1 MHFEPGRLMS
11 RTTII
16 SCLIVGLLSIA
27 GCGASNPPEV
37 SDGHLMFDKSPD
49 HSIPEPVARV
59 PVLPK
64 PQQRPDLETYTV
76 VVHDVPI
83 RELLFSM
90 ARDAKLNLDISNDI
104 EGKVTMNAI
113 DQTLPKI
120 LDRISKQTKIRYQLL
135 DDTLRVQADK
145 PFLKTYSISYLNI
158 SRRSAGTVEVSSEIR
173 STGTG
178 NVQGGQGGDG
188 GGDSG
193 NDSSSVVQNISNNHF
208 WGTLTK
214 NIAAMIG
221 QPVKASDHDNVEAG
235 DNIIVNKESGMI
247 AVKATAK
254 QHTQIQAFIDKVL
267 DSVQRQVM
275 IEATIAE
282 VKLSDRYQAGIDWS
296 LVTSDPNSTTT
307 QDLLGGNL
315 GSTPFFSFNIAET
328 ISGNPLNLTLKALET
343 FGDVKVL
350 SSPKVMAINNQSAL
364 LKVVDNEV
372 YFTTDVEAVPGSVN
386 QNAFVTVDTDVNTV
400 PVGFVM
406 AVTPFIDSNEVV
418 TLNVRPTISR
428 IIDFVADPN
437 PELARAGVTSEI
449 PVIQVREIES
459 VLKIENGDTAV
470 IGGLMQDQIDKSS
483 TGVPI
488 LSSIPLLG
496 ALFRYQEDTY
506 VKSELVIFIRPVVT
520 QDPSLAGDF
529 KEYRKYL
536 LEELH
541 SDKKNIQM
549 KTAEKQY
556 TRSSDASR

>member
-1 MHFEPGRLMS
+1 MNIKIIKSGLIFGLMLM
-11 RTTII
+11 T
-16 SCLIVGLLSIA
+16 

-37 SDGHLMFDKSPD
+37 SDGHLIYEEPD
-49 HSIPEPVARV
+49 PAGIPEPVTSV

-64 PQQRPDLETYTV
+64 PAQRPDLETYTV

-90 ARDAKLNLDISNDI
+90 ARDARLNLDIENTI

-120 LDRISKQTKIRYQLL
+120 LDRIAQQTSIRYQLV
-135 DDTLRVQADK
+135 DDTLRVQADT
-145 PFLKTYSISYLNI
+145 PYLKTYNIGYLNMARL
-158 SRRSAGTVEVSSEIR
+158 STGSVEVSSEIR

-178 NVQGGQGGDG
+178 DVQGGSSRG
-188 GGDSG
+188 GGQGG
-193 NDSSSVVQNISNNHF
+193 NDSSSIVQNTSNNQF
-208 WGTLTK
+208 WKSLAL
-214 NIAAMIG
+214 NIAGIIG
-221 QPVKASDHDNVEAG
+221 EPIQAG
-235 DNIIVNKESGMI
+235 NDDDIQSSEKLIINRESGMM
-247 AVKATAK
+247 AVRATAK
-254 QHTQIQAFIDKVL
+254 QHQQIQAFVDQVL
-267 DSVQRQVM
+267 ESVQRQVL

-282 VKLSDRYQAGIDWS
+282 VRLSDRYQAGIDWS
-296 LVTSDPNSTTT
+296 LVTSDPNTTTT

-315 GSTPFFSFNIAET
+315 GQSPFFSFNIADT
-328 ISGNPLNLTLKALET
+328 IDGNPLNITLKALET

-386 QNAFVTVDTDVNTV
+386 QNAVVAIDTEVNTV
-400 PVGFVM
+400 PVGLVM
-406 AVTPFIDSNEVV
+406 SVTPFIDQNEVV

-428 IIDFVADPN
+428 IIGFVADPN
-437 PELARAGVTSEI
+437 PALADADVTSEV

-470 IGGLMQDQIDKSS
+470 IGGLMQDQIDKNTS
-483 TGVPI
+483 GVPI

-496 ALFRYQEDTY
+496 SLFRYQDDQY

-520 QDPSLAGDF
+520 KDASLTGDF

-536 LEELH
+536 LEELRKDNADQLDTAH
-541 SDKKNIQM
+541 SNENSQ
-549 KTAEKQY
+549 
-556 TRSSDASR
+556 

>member
-1 MHFEPGRLMS
+1 M
-11 RTTII
+11 
-16 SCLIVGLLSIA
+16 IA

-37 SDGHLMFDKSPD
+37 SDGHLVFDRPTAD
-49 HSIPEPVARV
+49 DIPEPVARV

-76 VVHDVPI
+76 VVNDVPI

-90 ARDAKLNLDISNDI
+90 ARDARLNLDIGSDI
-104 EGKVTMNAI
+104 DGNITMNAI

-120 LDRISKQTKIRYQLL
+120 LDRISRQANIRYQLL
-135 DDTLRVQADK
+135 ENTLRVQADT
-145 PFLKTYSISYLNI
+145 PYLKTYSISYLNI
-158 SRRSAGTVEVSSEIR
+158 SRRSAGTVEVSSQIQ

-178 NVQGGQGGDG
+178 NVQGGQGGARSG
-188 GGDSG
+188 QSG
-193 NDSSSVVQNISNNHF
+193 NDSSSVVQNKSDNHF
-208 WGTLTK
+208 WKTLTM
-214 NIAAMIG
+214 NVAAMIG
-221 QPVKASDHDNVEAG
+221 QPVTASGDDDVQTG

-254 QHTQIQAFIDKVL
+254 QHSQIQAFIDKVL
-267 DSVQRQVM
+267 DSVQRQVL

-296 LVTSDPNSTTT
+296 LVTSNTDTT
-307 QDLLGGNL
+307 QDLLGANL
-315 GSTPFFSFNIAET
+315 SSTPFFSFNIEDT
-328 ISGNPLNLTLKALET
+328 INGNPLNVTLKALET

-386 QNAFVTVDTDVNTV
+386 QNAFFTVDTDVNTV

-406 AVTPFIDSNEVV
+406 SVTPFIDSNEVV

-437 PELARAGVTSEI
+437 PVLAEAGVASEI

-470 IGGLMQDQIDKSS
+470 IGGLMQDQIDKST

-496 ALFRYQEDTY
+496 ALFSYRDDTY

-520 QDPSLAGDF
+520 EDASLAGDL
-529 KEYRKYL
+529 KDYRQYL

-541 SDKKNIQM
+541 SDNTVQRESAQEQV
-549 KTAEKQY
+549 TSSAEAN
-556 TRSSDASR
+556 R

>member
-1 MHFEPGRLMS
+1 MHLGPGNLMS
-11 RTTII
+11 TTII
-16 SCLIVGLLSIA
+16 KISLVIGLLMTA

-37 SDGHLMFDKSPD
+37 SDGHLMIDKPASGD
-49 HSIPEPVARV
+49 IPAPVARV

-64 PQQRPDLETYTV
+64 PEQRPDLETYTV
-76 VVHDVPI
+76 VVNDVPI

-90 ARDAKLNLDISNDI
+90 ARDAKLNLDIDNDI
-104 EGKVTMNAI
+104 EGNVTMNAI

-120 LDRISKQTKIRYQLL
+120 LNRISQQTNIRYQLNEG
-135 DDTLRVQADK
+135 TLRVQADS
-145 PFLKTYSISYLNI
+145 PYLKTYSISYLNV
-158 SRRSAGTVEVSSEIR
+158 SRMSAGVVEVSSEIQ
-173 STGTG
+173 STGTAD
-178 NVQGGQGGDG
+178 VQGGQSGSG
-188 GGDSG
+188 GGKSG
-193 NDSSSVVQNISNNHF
+193 NDSSTVVRNTSNHNF
-208 WGTLTK
+208 WKSLTI
-214 NIAAMIG
+214 NIAGIIG
-221 QPVKASDHDNVEAG
+221 EPLKASNDDNIDTG
-235 DNIIVNKESGMI
+235 DKIIVNRESGMI
-247 AVKATAK
+247 AVRATAK
-254 QHTQIQAFIDKVL
+254 QHVQIQDFIDLVL
-267 DSVQRQVM
+267 DSAQRQVL

-296 LVTSDPNSTTT
+296 LVTTDPNATAT

-328 ISGNPLNLTLKALET
+328 ISGNPLNVTLKALET

-372 YFTTDVEAVPGSVN
+372 YFTTDVETVPGSVN
-386 QNAFVTVDTDVNTV
+386 QNALVTIDTDVNTV

-406 AVTPFIDSNEVV
+406 SVTPFIDGNEVV

-428 IIDFVADPN
+428 IIAFVADPN
-437 PELARAGVTSEI
+437 PVLAEAGVVSEI

-470 IGGLMQDQIDKSS
+470 IGGLMQDQIDKST

-496 ALFRYQEDTY
+496 TLFRYQDDKY

-520 QDPSLAGDF
+520 RDASLTGDF

-541 SDKKNIQM
+541 TENNKQLE
-549 KTAEKQY
+549 TAQGKGSGPVE
-556 TRSSDASR
+556 DN

>member
-1 MHFEPGRLMS
+1 MNIKIIKSALIFGLMLM
-11 RTTII
+11 T
-16 SCLIVGLLSIA
+16 

-37 SDGHLMFDKSPD
+37 SDGHLIFEEPD
-49 HSIPEPVARV
+49 PAGIPEPVSSV

-64 PQQRPDLETYTV
+64 PAQRPDLETYTV

-90 ARDAKLNLDISNDI
+90 ARDARLNLDIENTI

-113 DQTLPKI
+113 DQTLPRI
-120 LDRISKQTKIRYQLL
+120 LDRIARQTSIRYQLV
-135 DDTLRVQADK
+135 DDTLRVQADT
-145 PFLKTYSISYLNI
+145 PYLKTYNIGYLNMARL
-158 SRRSAGTVEVSSEIR
+158 STGTVEVSSEIS

-178 NVQGGQGGDG
+178 DVEGGSSRGGSQGGRG
-188 GGDSG
+188 G
-193 NDSSSVVQNISNNHF
+193 NDSSSIVQNTSNNQF
-208 WGTLTK
+208 WKSLAT
-214 NIAAMIG
+214 NISGIIG
-221 QPVKASDHDNVEAG
+221 EPIQAG
-235 DNIIVNKESGMI
+235 KGDEIQTSEKLIVNRESGMM
-247 AVKATAK
+247 AVRATAK
-254 QHTQIQAFIDKVL
+254 QHQQIQAFVDKVME
-267 DSVQRQVM
+267 SVQRQVL

-282 VKLSDRYQAGIDWS
+282 VRLSDRYQAGIDWS
-296 LVTSDPNSTTT
+296 LVTSDPNTTTT

-315 GSTPFFSFNIAET
+315 GQTPFFSFNIADT
-328 ISGNPLNLTLKALET
+328 IDGNPLNVTLRALET

-386 QNAFVTVDTDVNTV
+386 QNAVVAIDTDVNTV
-400 PVGFVM
+400 PVGLVM
-406 AVTPFIDSNEVV
+406 SVTPFIDQNEVV

-428 IIDFVADPN
+428 IIGFVKDPN
-437 PELARAGVTSEI
+437 PALADADVTSEV

-470 IGGLMQDQIDKSS
+470 IGGLMQDQIDKTTS
-483 TGVPI
+483 GVPI

-496 ALFRYQEDTY
+496 SLFRYQDDKY

-520 QDPSLAGDF
+520 KDASLTGDF

-536 LEELH
+536 LEELRK
-541 SDKKNIQM
+541 DDADQLD
-549 KTAEKQY
+549 TAQSNENSQ
-556 TRSSDASR
+556 

>member
-1 MHFEPGRLMS
+1 MNMNIIKTGFIFGL
-11 RTTII
+11 TI
-16 SCLIVGLLSIA
+16 LS

-37 SDGHLMFDKSPD
+37 SDGHLMIDDPATE
-49 HSIPEPVARV
+49 SIPAPVSRV

-64 PQQRPDLETYTV
+64 PQERPELETYTV
-76 VVHDVPI
+76 VVHDVPV

-90 ARDAKLNLDISNDI
+90 ARDADLNLDIDNSI
-104 EGKVTMNAI
+104 TGKVTMNAI
-113 DQTLPKI
+113 DQTLPRI
-120 LDRISKQTKIRYQLL
+120 LDRISQQTDIRYQLVG
-135 DDTLRVQADK
+135 DTLVVKSDT
-145 PFLKTYSISYLNI
+145 PHLKTYNISYLNVSRI
-158 SRRSAGTVEVSSEIR
+158 STGTVEVSSEIK

-178 NVQGGQGGDG
+178 NVESGASGASG
-188 GGDSG
+188 GGSSGG
-193 NDSSSVVQNISNNHF
+193 NDSSSLVQNSSSNQF
-208 WGTLTK
+208 WKTLTI
-214 NIAAMIG
+214 NIAGIIG
-221 QPVKASDHDNVEAG
+221 EEVKASKG
-235 DNIIVNKESGMI
+235 DDVLTSDRIIVNRESGML

-254 QHTQIQAFIDKVL
+254 QHTEIQDFIDQVL
-267 DSVQRQVM
+267 DSVQRQVL

-282 VKLSDRYQAGIDWS
+282 VKLSDRYQAGIDWT
-296 LVTSDPNSTTT
+296 LVTSDPNTTAT

-315 GSTPFFSFNIAET
+315 GQTPFFSFNIAET
-328 ISGNPLNLTLKALET
+328 VSGNPLNVTLKALET

-350 SSPKVMAINNQSAL
+350 SSPKVMAINNQSAI

-386 QNAFVTVDTDVNTV
+386 QNSLVTVDTDVNTV

-406 AVTPFIDSNEVV
+406 AVTPFIDQHETV

-437 PELARAGVTSEI
+437 PQLAEAGVTSQI

-470 IGGLMQDQIDKSS
+470 IGGLMQDQIDKET

-496 ALFRYQEDTY
+496 SLFRYQDDLY
-506 VKSELVIFIRPVVT
+506 SKSELVIFIRPVVT
-520 QDPSLAGDF
+520 KDASLTGDF

-541 SDKKNIQM
+541 VENNKQL
-549 KTAEKQY
+549 KTAEAGDDQSQES
-556 TRSSDASR
+556 TQ

>member
-1 MHFEPGRLMS
+1 MDIR
-11 RTTII
+11 II
-16 SCLIVGLLSIA
+16 KSSVLLGLLAVA

-37 SDGHLMFDKSPD
+37 SDGHLMIDQPARD
-49 HSIPEPVARV
+49 SIPEPVSRV

-64 PQQRPDLETYTV
+64 PEMRPDLETYTV

-90 ARDAKLNLDISNDI
+90 ARDAKMNLDIENDI
-104 EGKVTMNAI
+104 EGNVTMNAI

-120 LDRISKQTKIRYQLL
+120 LDRISQQTNIRYQLFE
-135 DDTLRVQADK
+135 DTLRVQADT
-145 PFLKTYSISYLNI
+145 PFLKTYSIGYLNMA
-158 SRRSAGTVEVSSEIR
+158 RLSAGSVEVSSEIS
-173 STGTG
+173 STGMG
-178 NVQGGQGGDG
+178 NVEGGKSG
-188 GGDSG
+188 GGNTGG
-193 NDSSSVVQNISNNHF
+193 NDSSSIVQNSSNNQF
-208 WGTLTK
+208 WRTLTI
-214 NIAAMIG
+214 NISSIIG
-221 QPVKASDHDNVEAG
+221 EAVKAGRSDDV
-235 DNIIVNKESGMI
+235 DTSDKIIVNRESGMI

-254 QHTQIQAFIDKVL
+254 QHAQIQGFIDQVL
-267 DSVQRQVM
+267 DSVQRQVL

-282 VKLSDRYQAGIDWS
+282 VQLSDRYQAGIDWS
-296 LVTSDPNSTTT
+296 LVTSDPNTTTT
-307 QDLLGGNL
+307 QDLLGGSL
-315 GSTPFFSFNIAET
+315 GQTPFFSFNIAET
-328 ISGNPLNLTLKALET
+328 IDGNPLNVTLKALET

-386 QNAFVTVDTDVNTV
+386 QNATVAIDTDVNTV
-400 PVGFVM
+400 PVGLVM
-406 AVTPFIDSNEVV
+406 AVTPFIDENEVV

-437 PELARAGVTSEI
+437 PALADAGVVSEV

-483 TGVPI
+483 SGVPI
-488 LSSIPLLG
+488 LSSIPILG
-496 ALFRYQEDTY
+496 ALFRYQDDQY
-506 VKSELVIFIRPVVT
+506 IKSELVIFIRPVVT
-520 QDPSLAGDF
+520 TDASLTGDF

-541 SDKKNIQM
+541 VNDAGQLETAQSDNSNTNEDDQ
-549 KTAEKQY
+549 
-556 TRSSDASR
+556 

>member
-1 MHFEPGRLMS
+1 MDIR
-11 RTTII
+11 II
-16 SCLIVGLLSIA
+16 KSCLLLGLLAVA

-37 SDGHLMFDKSPD
+37 SDGHLIFDEPSKD
-49 HSIPEPVARV
+49 SIPEPVARV
-59 PVLPK
+59 PVLPR
-64 PQQRPDLETYTV
+64 PEQRPDLETYTV
-76 VVHDVPI
+76 VVNDVPI

-90 ARDAKLNLDISNDI
+90 ARDAKLNLDIDNTI
-104 EGKVTMNAI
+104 EGNVTMNAI

-120 LDRISKQTKIRYQLL
+120 LDRISKQTSIRYQLFE
-135 DDTLRVQADK
+135 DTLRVQADT
-145 PFLKTYSISYLNI
+145 PFLKTYSIGYLNM
-158 SRRSAGTVEVSSEIR
+158 SRLSAGSVEVSSEIS
-173 STGTG
+173 STGMADIE
-178 NVQGGQGGDG
+178 GGKG
-188 GGDSG
+188 GGGAQSG
-193 NDSSSVVQNISNNHF
+193 NDSSSVVKNSSNNRFWRTLTINISS
-208 WGTLTK
+208 
-214 NIAAMIG
+214 IIG
-221 QPVKASDHDNVEAG
+221 EAIKAGNSDNV
-235 DNIIVNKESGMI
+235 DTSDRIIVNRESGMI

-254 QHTQIQAFIDKVL
+254 QHGLIQGFIDQVL
-267 DSVQRQVM
+267 DSVQRQVL

-282 VKLSDRYQAGIDWS
+282 VQLSDRYQAGIDWS
-296 LVTSDPNSTTT
+296 LVTSDPNTTTT

-315 GSTPFFSFNIAET
+315 GQTPFFSFNIAET
-328 ISGNPLNLTLKALET
+328 IDGNPLNVTLKALES

-386 QNAFVTVDTDVNTV
+386 QNSTVAIDTNVNTV
-400 PVGFVM
+400 PVGLVM
-406 AVTPFIDSNEVV
+406 AVTPFIDENDVV

-437 PELARAGVTSEI
+437 PALAEAGVVSEV

-488 LSSIPLLG
+488 LSSIPYLG
-496 ALFRYQEDTY
+496 ALFRYQDDQY

-520 QDPSLAGDF
+520 KDASLTGDF

-541 SDKKNIQM
+541 ADSSAGLETARPDKSNTVEDEQ
-549 KTAEKQY
+549 
-556 TRSSDASR
+556 

>member
-1 MHFEPGRLMS
+1 MDIR
-11 RTTII
+11 II
-16 SCLIVGLLSIA
+16 KSSLLFGLLAVA
-27 GCGASNPPEV
+27 GCGASNPPQV
-37 SDGHLMFDKSPD
+37 SDGHLVLDEPEAE
-49 HSIPEPVARV
+49 SIPEPVARV
-59 PVLPK
+59 PVLPR
-64 PQQRPDLETYTV
+64 PEQRPDLETYTV

-90 ARDAKLNLDISNDI
+90 ARDAKLNLDIDNNI
-104 EGKVTMNAI
+104 EGNVTMNAI

-120 LDRISKQTKIRYQLL
+120 LDRISRQADIRYQLV
-135 DDTLRVQADK
+135 DDTLRVQADT
-145 PFLKTYSISYLNI
+145 PHLKTYRISYLNVSRI
-158 SRRSAGTVEVSSEIR
+158 STGTVEVSSEIR

-178 NVQGGQGGDG
+178 SVGDSGSSGSGGSGGQ
-188 GGDSG
+188 SG
-193 NDSSSVVQNISNNHF
+193 NDSSSVVQNSSTNQF
-208 WGTLTK
+208 WKSLTI
-214 NIAAMIG
+214 NIAGIIG
-221 QPVKASDHDNVEAG
+221 ETLKSGKDDNINTG
-235 DNIIVNKESGMI
+235 DKIIVNRESGMI

-254 QHTQIQAFIDKVL
+254 QHEQIQGFIDQVL
-267 DSVQRQVM
+267 DSVQRQVL

-282 VKLSDRYQAGIDWS
+282 VRLSDRYQAGIDWS
-296 LVTSDPNSTTT
+296 LVTSDPNTTAT

-315 GSTPFFSFNIAET
+315 GQTPFFSFNIADT
-328 ISGNPLNLTLKALET
+328 VSGNPLNITLKALET

-386 QNAFVTVDTDVNTV
+386 QNSLVTIDTDVNTV

-406 AVTPFIDSNEVV
+406 SVTPFIDQNEVV

-428 IIDFVADPN
+428 IIGFVADPN
-437 PELARAGVTSEI
+437 PELAKAGVTSEI

-470 IGGLMQDQIDKSS
+470 IGGLMQDQIDKST
-483 TGVPI
+483 TGVPL
-488 LSSIPLLG
+488 LSSIPILG
-496 ALFRYQEDTY
+496 SLFRYQDDKY

-520 QDPSLAGDF
+520 QDASLTGDF

-541 SDKKNIQM
+541 AENINQLE
-549 KTAEKQY
+549 TARMSE
-556 TRSSDASR
+556 SSSSEDEQ

>member
-1 MHFEPGRLMS
+1 MAM
-11 RTTII
+11 
-16 SCLIVGLLSIA
+16 V
-27 GCGASNPPEV
+27 GCGATNPPEV
-37 SDGHLMFDKSPD
+37 SDGHLMLDEPAVE
-49 HSIPEPVARV
+49 SIPEPVARV
-59 PVLPK
+59 PVLPR
-64 PQQRPDLETYTV
+64 PAHRPDLETYTV

-90 ARDAKLNLDISNDI
+90 ARDAKLNLDIENDI
-104 EGKVTMNAI
+104 EGNVTMNAI

-120 LDRISKQTKIRYQLL
+120 LDRISQQANIRYQLV
-135 DDTLRVQADK
+135 DDTLRVQTDK
-145 PFLKTYSISYLNI
+145 PYLKAYNISYLNMSRI
-158 SRRSAGTVEVSSEIR
+158 STGSVEVSSEIQ
-173 STGTG
+173 STGSG
-178 NVQGGQGGDG
+178 DVEGGQGGGSG
-188 GGDSG
+188 GKTG
-193 NDSSSVVQNISNNHF
+193 NDSSSVVQNTSNNQF
-208 WGTLTK
+208 WKTLTI
-214 NIAAMIG
+214 NIAGIIG
-221 QPVKASDHDNVEAG
+221 ENIKASKDDSV
-235 DNIIVNKESGMI
+235 DTSDRIIVNRESGMI

-254 QHTQIQAFIDKVL
+254 EHAQIREFIDSVL
-267 DSVQRQVM
+267 DSVQRQVL

-282 VKLSDRYQAGIDWS
+282 VRLSDSYQAGIDWS
-296 LVTSDPNSTTT
+296 LVTSNTTT
-307 QDLLGGNL
+307 SQDLLGANL
-315 GSTPFFSFNIAET
+315 GQTPFFSFNIADT
-328 ISGNPLNLTLKALET
+328 VNGNPLNITLKALET

-386 QNAFVTVDTDVNTV
+386 QNSLVTVDTDVNTV

-406 AVTPFIDSNEVV
+406 SVTPFIDKNDVV

-470 IGGLMQDQIDKSS
+470 IGGLMQDQIDKST
-483 TGVPI
+483 TGVPL
-488 LSSIPLLG
+488 LSSIPLVG
-496 ALFRYQEDTY
+496 GLFRYQEDNY

-520 QDPSLAGDF
+520 EDASLTGDL

-541 SDKKNIQM
+541 SENKKQFATAQADK
-549 KTAEKQY
+549 
-556 TRSSDASR
+556 SGASEDEQ